1 VPDPSTLKVAVGDEV
16 RVHYHP
22 PGLRQSFAEGVVS
35 RLEVITLRGRGF
47 FIDITREVILGR
59 EQVVKSGYQNFV
71 LYERPDDFPNRIE
84 MLSQAEQTGDE
95 QTGEPTPEE
104 EQPPV
109 PEPQPSIDQATEENR
124 SVESEPDYEERKPSR
139 GLGDVI
145 SAVFGRRT

>member
-1 VPDPSTLKVAVGDEV
+1 MPDPSTLKVAVGDEV

-35 RLEVITLRGRGF
+35 RLEVTTLRGRGF
-47 FIDITREVILGR
+47 FIDLTREVILSR

-84 MLSQAEQTGDE
+84 MLSPAEQPVE
-95 QTGEPTPEE
+95 ATPEKE
-104 EQPPV
+104 HL
-109 PEPQPSIDQATEENR
+109 PEPETHPSIDQAVEENR
-124 SVESEPDYEERKPSR
+124 SVESEPDYEERQPSR
-139 GLGDVI
+139 GLGNVI